1 MMAKVDMMDV
11 LVAMAKAVLEAAG
24 ETTVEAVPAAEKTE
38 KPAKKEKTE
47 KVEKAAQKPAAEDAG
62 DADLESKTTKEL
74 YQMCVDAGIQ
84 VPKYGK
90 NKAFYIEALT
100 AGNAEDTDGDEAED
114 EGDVEAKYGGKTAKE
129 LFELCKKRGIKAA
142 PKKKADVYI
151 ELLRK
156 ADEEAAA
163 AEEEDD
169 DDWGDEEEQEE
180 EKPAN
185 KKQSTKPKATG
196 KKQAPKEDD
205 DDDWD
210 I

>member
-1 MMAKVDMMDV
+1 MAKVETMDI
-11 LVAMAKAVLEAAG
+11 LVAMAKAILEVAG
-24 ETTVEAVPAAEKTE
+24 ETAAEAPAVAEKAE

-47 KVEKAAQKPAAEDAG
+47 KVEKTAQKPAAEDTG
-62 DADLESKTTKEL
+62 DADLENKTTKEL

-100 AGNAEDTDGDEAED
+100 AGNAEAPAEEAKDEDEAED
-114 EGDVEAKYGGKTAKE
+114 EYAGKSAKE

-142 PKKKADVYI
+142 PKKKAEVYI
-151 ELLRK
+151 ELLKK
-156 ADEEAAA
+156 ADEEAAEA
-163 AEEEDD
+163 AEEEADD
-169 DDWGDEEEQEE
+169 DDWGDEEQEE
-180 EKPAN
+180 EKPA
-185 KKQSTKPKATG
+185 KKQQPAKPKATA
-196 KKQAPKEDD
+196 KKPAKEDD

>member
-1 MMAKVDMMDV
+1 MAKVETMDV
-11 LVAMAKAVLEAAG
+11 LVAMAKAVLEVAG
-24 ETTVEAVPAAEKTE
+24 ETAAEPAPAAPEAE

-47 KVEKAAQKPAAEDAG
+47 KVEKAAQKPAAEDTG
-62 DADLESKTTKEL
+62 DADLENKTTKEL
-74 YQMCVDAGIQ
+74 YQMCIDAGIQ

-90 NKAFYIEALT
+90 NKAFYIEALQ
-100 AGNAEDTDGDEAED
+100 AGGEEDTAAESEDEDEAED
-114 EGDVEAKYGGKTAKE
+114 EYAGKTAKE
-129 LFELCKKRGIKAA
+129 LFDMCKKRGIKAA

-163 AEEEDD
+163 AEEEEDD
-169 DDWGDEEEQEE
+169 EDWGDEEPEP
-180 EKPAN
+180 EKPA
-185 KKQSTKPKATG
+185 KKSAKPKAAP
-196 KKQAPKEDD
+196 KKPAPKEED

>member
-1 MMAKVDMMDV
+1 MAKVEMMDV
-11 LVAMAKAVLEAAG
+11 LVAMAKAVLEVAG
-24 ETTVEAVPAAEKTE
+24 ETVTESAPAAPKAEK
-38 KPAKKEKTE
+38 KKEKTE
-47 KVEKAAQKPAAEDAG
+47 KVEKAQKPAAEDTG
-62 DADLESKTTKEL
+62 DADLENKTTKEL
-74 YQMCVDAGIQ
+74 YQMCIDAGIQ

-100 AGNAEDTDGDEAED
+100 GAGAEDTAAESED
-114 EGDVEAKYGGKTAKE
+114 EDEVDDEYAGKTAKE

-151 ELLRK
+151 ELLKK

-163 AEEEDD
+163 EEEADD
-169 DDWGDEEEQEE
+169 DDWGDDEQED
-180 EKPAN
+180 EKPA
-185 KKQSTKPKATG
+185 KKSAKPKAAT
-196 KKQAPKEDD
+196 KKPAPKDDD

>member
-1 MMAKVDMMDV
+1 MAKVEMMDV
-11 LVAMAKAVLEAAG
+11 LVAMAKAVLEVAG
-24 ETTVEAVPAAEKTE
+24 ETATEPAPAAPKAE
-38 KPAKKEKTE
+38 KPAKAKKEKTE
-47 KVEKAAQKPAAEDAG
+47 KVEKAAEDTG
-62 DADLESKTTKEL
+62 DADLENKTTKEL
-74 YQMCVDAGIQ
+74 YQMCIDAGIQ

-100 AGNAEDTDGDEAED
+100 GAGAEDTAAESEDEDEADD
-114 EGDVEAKYGGKTAKE
+114 EYAGKTAKE

-163 AEEEDD
+163 EEEADD
-169 DDWGDEEEQEE
+169 DDWGDEEQEE
-180 EKPAN
+180 EKPA
-185 KKQSTKPKATG
+185 KKSAKPKAAT
-196 KKQAPKEDD
+196 KKPAPKDDDD

>member
-1 MMAKVDMMDV
+1 MAKVEMMDV
-11 LVAMAKAVLEAAG
+11 LVAMAKAVLEVAG
-24 ETTVEAVPAAEKTE
+24 EAATESAPAAPKAE

-47 KVEKAAQKPAAEDAG
+47 KVEKAAQKPVAEDTG
-62 DADLESKTTKEL
+62 DAGLENKTTKEL
-74 YQMCVDAGIQ
+74 YQMCIDAGIQ

-90 NKAFYIEALT
+90 NKAFYIEALQ
-100 AGNAEDTDGDEAED
+100 AGGAEDTAAEAED
-114 EGDVEAKYGGKTAKE
+114 EDDAEDEYAGKTAKE
-129 LFELCKKRGIKAA
+129 LFDMCKKRGIKAV

-163 AEEEDD
+163 EEEADD
-169 DDWGDEEEQEE
+169 DDWGDEEQEE
-180 EKPAN
+180 EKPA
-185 KKQSTKPKATG
+185 KKSAKPKAVP
-196 KKQAPKEDD
+196 KKPAPKEDD

>member
-1 MMAKVDMMDV
+1 MAKVEMMDV
-11 LVAMAKAVLEAAG
+11 RVAMAKAVLEFAG
-24 ETTVEAVPAAEKTE
+24 ETVTESAPAAPKAEK
-38 KPAKKEKTE
+38 KKEKTE
-47 KVEKAAQKPAAEDAG
+47 KVEKAQKPAAEDTG
-62 DADLESKTTKEL
+62 DADLENKTTKEL
-74 YQMCVDAGIQ
+74 YQMCIDAGIQ

-100 AGNAEDTDGDEAED
+100 GAGAEDTAAESED
-114 EGDVEAKYGGKTAKE
+114 EDEVDDEYAGKTAKE

-151 ELLRK
+151 ELLKK

-163 AEEEDD
+163 EEEADD
-169 DDWGDEEEQEE
+169 DDWGDDEQED
-180 EKPAN
+180 EKPA
-185 KKQSTKPKATG
+185 KKSAKPKAAT
-196 KKQAPKEDD
+196 KKPAPKDDD

>member
-1 MMAKVDMMDV
+1 MARVEMMDV
-11 LVAMAKAVLEAAG
+11 LVAMAKAVLEVAG
-24 ETTVEAVPAAEKTE
+24 ETAVEPAQAAPKAE

-47 KVEKAAQKPAAEDAG
+47 KVEKAAQKPAAEDTG
-62 DADLESKTTKEL
+62 DVDLESKTTKEL
-74 YQMCVDAGIQ
+74 YQMCIDAGIQ

-90 NKAFYIEALT
+90 NKAFYIEALQ
-100 AGNAEDTDGDEAED
+100 GGGAEAPATEPEDEDEAED
-114 EGDVEAKYGGKTAKE
+114 EYAGKTAKE

-151 ELLRK
+151 DLLRK

-163 AEEEDD
+163 EEADEE
-169 DDWGDEEEQEE
+169 DDWGDEEPEE
-180 EKPAN
+180 EKPT
-185 KKQSTKPKATG
+185 KKQSAKPKAAA
-196 KKQAPKEDD
+196 KKAPAKAEEDN

>member
-1 MMAKVDMMDV
+1 MAKVETMDI
-11 LVAMAKAVLEAAG
+11 LVAMAKAILEVAG
-24 ETTVEAVPAAEKTE
+24 ETAAEAPAVAEKAE

-47 KVEKAAQKPAAEDAG
+47 KVEKTAQKPAAEDTG

-100 AGNAEDTDGDEAED
+100 AGGEAEAPAEEAEDEDEAED
-114 EGDVEAKYGGKTAKE
+114 KYAGKTAKE

-142 PKKKADVYI
+142 PKKKAEVYI
-151 ELLRK
+151 GLLNK

-163 AEEEDD
+163 EEEADD
-169 DDWGDEEEQEE
+169 DDWGDEEEEEE
-180 EKPAN
+180 EKPA
-185 KKQSTKPKATG
+185 KKQQPAKPKATA
-196 KKQAPKEDD
+196 KKPAKEDD